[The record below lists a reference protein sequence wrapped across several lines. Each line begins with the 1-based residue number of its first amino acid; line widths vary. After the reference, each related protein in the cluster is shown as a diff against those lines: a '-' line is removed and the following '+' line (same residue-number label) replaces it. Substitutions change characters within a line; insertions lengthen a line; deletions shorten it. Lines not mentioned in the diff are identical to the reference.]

1 MISPPSGIR
10 RPSYNGAPAMRDS
23 KDQLSNRES
32 DDAATKTRATHTKLA
47 CLRQPAKKST
57 RTSLRPTCA
66 GASAR
71 VARTA
76 EKPWQVTG

>member
-32 DDAATKTRATHTKLA
+32 YDAATKTRATHTKLA
-47 CLRQPAKKST
+47 CLHQPAKKST
-57 RTSLRPTCA
+57 RTSLAANVC
-66 GASAR
+66 GR
-71 VARTA
+71 VCPRRSNRRKA
-76 EKPWQVTG
+76 EVRG